1 MKKDMANIEF
11 ESRREVDVLQNVIEI
26 AIADGNLNDDEKEVA
41 TKLSAMLEEMYI
53 SWQLQNSQI
62 LRKGKAV
69 ILSI

>member
-53 SWQLQNSQI
+53 SW
-62 LRKGKAV
+62 
-69 ILSI
+69 